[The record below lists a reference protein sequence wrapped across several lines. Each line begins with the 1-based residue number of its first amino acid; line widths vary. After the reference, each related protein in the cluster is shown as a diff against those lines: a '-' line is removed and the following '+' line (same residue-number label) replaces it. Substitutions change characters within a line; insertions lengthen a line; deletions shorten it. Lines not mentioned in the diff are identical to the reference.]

1 MCVCQDLL
9 CTVNVQHNCVEQHC
23 QASGSQPIYQE
34 RQLTKNTRPIITH
47 VRVPNDLVL
56 NTAQMRDAIYV
67 QQFHIASE
75 NLDLDEI
82 VHQSAVKELATLKAL
97 DTTGPRTGAGKCSAS
112 KAADGVIGLQVSAGN
127 MSTSGRPHPCPRQIS
142 HLIATA

>member
-1 MCVCQDLL
+1 
-9 CTVNVQHNCVEQHC
+9 
-23 QASGSQPIYQE
+23 
-34 RQLTKNTRPIITH
+34 
-47 VRVPNDLVL
+47 
-56 NTAQMRDAIYV
+56 MRDAIHV

-112 KAADGVIGLQVSAGN
+112 KAADGVKVCKLAQEICRQVDAH
-127 MSTSGRPHPCPRQIS
+127 THAHARS
-142 HLIATA
+142 HI